1 MKWIVAQNNGFMVN
15 LNHVSEIIA
24 DGKSIIVRV
33 QDSGGPNSPT
43 YFKYKTLAVYSSEE
57 RAREVF
63 GMIMGALSLDNSHT
77 LYMPK
82 E

>member
-1 MKWIVAQNNGFMVN
+1 MKWIVSQDSRLMVN

-24 DGKSIIVRV
+24 DGKSIVVRTQDNGWRDAPTRFKHVIV
-33 QDSGGPNSPT
+33 
-43 YFKYKTLAVYSSEE
+43 AVYGSEE

-63 GMIMGALSLDNSHT
+63 EMITGALSMDNSHT

>member
-1 MKWIVAQNNGFMVN
+1 MKWIVAQNNTFMVN

-24 DGKSIIVRV
+24 DGKSIVVRV
-33 QDSGGPNSPT
+33 QDSGGPNNPT

-63 GMIMGALSLDNSHT
+63 KMIAGALSTDISHT